1 MPALGPRKVRGSLTV
16 KVRAMEAL
24 RRLKAV
30 NPDPRCELYYETPF
44 QLLVSVVLSAQT
56 TDKAVNRCMEPLYKQ
71 GFTVATTVDEWVMNS
86 LQNYKEK
93 PLQSIAKEDL
103 DLDTEKEKKE
113 KEEDLATQQKKF
125 KDLTTQIQKAL
136 DEHIKEVKIS
146 ERLVDSPVCLVS
158 GSNDPSAHME
168 KILGAMGQDLP
179 KTKRILEINPQHP
192 IFDKMLKMAAEKQ
205 NSWAEILYNQALL
218 NEGSPIKDPARFNKQ
233 ISQLMVD
240 A

>member
-1 MPALGPRKVRGSLTV
+1 MKQNMMQNSVCDSL
-16 KVRAMEAL
+16 KSI
-24 RRLKAV
+24 LKL
-30 NPDPRCELYYETPF
+30 CKTIE
-44 QLLVSVVLSAQT
+44 S
-56 TDKAVNRCMEPLYKQ
+56 
-71 GFTVATTVDEWVMNS
+71 S
-86 LQNYKEK
+86 L
-93 PLQSIAKEDL
+93 
-103 DLDTEKEKKE
+103 
-113 KEEDLATQQKKF
+113 
-125 KDLTTQIQKAL
+125 KDRV
-136 DEHIKEVKIS
+136 KEVRVS
-146 ERLVDSPVCLVS
+146 DRLVDSPACLVS
-158 GSNDPSAHME
+158 GEHDPSAHME